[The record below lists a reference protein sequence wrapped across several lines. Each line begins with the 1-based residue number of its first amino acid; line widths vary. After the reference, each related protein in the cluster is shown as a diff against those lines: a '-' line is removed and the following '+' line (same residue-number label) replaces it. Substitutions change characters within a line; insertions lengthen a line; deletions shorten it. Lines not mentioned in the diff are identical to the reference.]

1 MPSSGWTQ
9 RFLQSTRGQVVQ
21 LLRRRPRTVSEL
33 ADALDLTGNAIRA
46 HLSKL
51 ERDNLARPVGKRA
64 GIRRPETVYGLTS
77 EAEQLFPK
85 AYDQVLSRLLD
96 VLSQRLSPET
106 TREMLRDVA
115 RQIADDFQ
123 LQNGSVRN
131 RVENAQEVLEELG
144 GLSELEEREDRFVI
158 RGHSCP
164 FGALVGHHPEICHLA
179 ERLLA
184 ELLDLPV
191 HQRCQPDSEDGPQC
205 MFEVTPDASSES

>member
-33 ADALDLTGNAIRA
+33 ADALDVTGNAIRA

-51 ERDNLARPVGKRA
+51 ERDNLAEPVGKRA
-64 GIRRPETVYGLTS
+64 GVRKPETVYGLTA

-96 VLSQRLSPET
+96 VLSQRLSPEA
-106 TREMLRDVA
+106 TREMLQDVA

-123 LQNGSVRN
+123 LQNGTVRN
-131 RVENAQEVLEELG
+131 RIESAQAVLEDLG
-144 GLSELEEREDRFVI
+144 GLSELEAHEDRFVI
-158 RGHSCP
+158 RGCSCP
-164 FGALVGHHPEICHLA
+164 FGAVVDHHPEICHLA

-191 HQRCQPDSEDGPQC
+191 QQQCQPESEDGPQC
-205 MFEVTPDASSES
+205 VFEITPGASST